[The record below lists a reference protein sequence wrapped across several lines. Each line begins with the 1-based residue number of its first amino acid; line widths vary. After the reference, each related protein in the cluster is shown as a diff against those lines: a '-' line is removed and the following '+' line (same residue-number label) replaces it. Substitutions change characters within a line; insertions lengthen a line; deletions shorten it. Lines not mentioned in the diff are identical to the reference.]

1 MGIEQHFSPHGFTEL
16 DKKLSWA
23 QRGGKGVH
31 CPKKWRERGD
41 IVKGGA
47 HQRRGGR
54 GAYAGEGHESKTPS
68 ITAGEQREGVI
79 ARGAEERQRT
89 ENERPLAQLGLEAD
103 FLKHDMGAPDSLQC
117 LSGAHRTAHSS
128 CPVNHRTAHR
138 KKDLKRAAA
147 GAPDS
152 AQCSVRCTPDCPVS
166 PDRGKF

>member
-1 MGIEQHFSPHGFTEL
+1 VEG
-16 DKKLSWA
+16 
-23 QRGGKGVH
+23 
-31 CPKKWRERGD
+31 C
-41 IVKGGA
+41 A
-47 HQRRGGR
+47 HQRTGGR
-54 GAYAGEGHESKTPS
+54 EAYAGEGHRSTTPS